1 MTARALLR
9 PAALGLL
16 VALAAT
22 ALFDLRALPF
32 SGRERLMAISL
43 VDGQAY
49 FGHVDDVPWSDTIL
63 LRDAYYLRDSGGAT
77 DLAVSLAKR
86 GIEPHVPADGMRI
99 RRDKVL
105 IIEPVGADS
114 AVARAIAVDRAIARQ
129 AAR

>member
-1 MTARALLR
+1 MTWRRLIRPVGAALAVAVAASALLD
-9 PAALGLL
+9 LG
-16 VALAAT
+16 
-22 ALFDLRALPF
+22 ALPF

-49 FGHVDDVPWSDTIL
+49 FGHVEDVPWSDTVV

-77 DLAVSLAKR
+77 DLAVALVKR

-114 AVARAIAVDRAIARQ
+114 AVARAIAADRAIARQ
-129 AAR
+129 ATR

>member
-1 MTARALLR
+1 MNWRGPVR
-9 PAALGLL
+9 PAVLALAVA
-16 VALAAT
+16 VALSAVV
-22 ALFDLRALPF
+22 DLSALPF

-49 FGHVDDVPWSDTIL
+49 FGHVEDVPWSDTIV
-63 LRDAYYLRDSGGAT
+63 LRDAYYLRDSGGST
-77 DLAVSLAKR
+77 DLAVALAKR

-105 IIEPVGADS
+105 IIEPVGAGS